1 VVAATIGVW
10 WLRSAPAQ
18 ADLRSIPN
26 QNVLLITIDTLR
38 ADALSA
44 YGGPA
49 ATPALDRLA
58 RDGVRFDFAHAQAV
72 LTLPSHASIL
82 TGQYP
87 FQHGIRDNSGYRLA
101 ASTPTLATLLK
112 RAGYA
117 TAAFVGAFPLHS
129 RFGLNHDFDV
139 YDDRFGETRAPTE
152 FAMPER
158 PATAVVA
165 LARDWIA
172 KQTTNAK
179 SLIPNPDQAWLCWVH
194 VFDPHAPYHPPA
206 PFDAQYASR
215 PYYGEVAATDAALA
229 PLLDD
234 VRIADRPTLV
244 VVTGDHGEALGDH
257 GEQTHGLFAYES
269 TLRVPLIV
277 AELGGDAKRR
287 PEPAA
292 GELSSV
298 AARHVDILPTI
309 LDAAGQ
315 TVPAS
320 LPGRTLLPASERRR
334 GGDATLRS
342 SYFEAMSAMLN
353 RGWAPLTGI
362 VAGRE
367 KYIDLPI
374 AERYDLAS
382 DAAETT
388 NLAGK
393 SSERD
398 RTLAA
403 ALRGFGATLPGQRRT
418 EDGEV
423 LARLRALGYVSGS
436 APAKSQYTDADDPK
450 RLVAIDQSIHHGV
463 SLYMER
469 RFAEAMQVY
478 RDIIKR
484 RPDMAMAYRHL
495 AFVAWESGNP
505 AAAIATLRQA
515 LAGGMTHDEITAQL
529 GTYLAESGNPADAIQ
544 LLEPIA
550 KSAQPDLD
558 ALNGLGIAYARSGR
572 AGDARRVFLRM
583 LSLNPESGMALEN
596 VAALDLER
604 GDFGN
609 AGLHFERALRVDP
622 SSSQA
627 HAGLGVV
634 AMKRGDRRTAVESWK
649 RAVELDPSNYD
660 ALYNLAT
667 TLAQDGQMTA
677 ARPYLEQFAR
687 TAPPAFYA
695 KDIRD
700 VKTLLQQASR

>member
-1 VVAATIGVW
+1 
-10 WLRSAPAQ
+10 
-18 ADLRSIPN
+18 
-26 QNVLLITIDTLR
+26 
-38 ADALSA
+38 
-44 YGGPA
+44 
-49 ATPALDRLA
+49 
-58 RDGVRFDFAHAQAV
+58 
-72 LTLPSHASIL
+72 
-82 TGQYP
+82 
-87 FQHGIRDNSGYRLA
+87 
-101 ASTPTLATLLK
+101 
-112 RAGYA
+112 
-117 TAAFVGAFPLHS
+117 
-129 RFGLNHDFDV
+129 
-139 YDDRFGETRAPTE
+139 
-152 FAMPER
+152 
-158 PATAVVA
+158 
-165 LARDWIA
+165 
-172 KQTTNAK
+172 
-179 SLIPNPDQAWLCWVH
+179 
-194 VFDPHAPYHPPA
+194 
-206 PFDAQYASR
+206 
-215 PYYGEVAATDAALA
+215 
-229 PLLDD
+229 
-234 VRIADRPTLV
+234 
-244 VVTGDHGEALGDH
+244 
-257 GEQTHGLFAYES
+257 
-269 TLRVPLIV
+269 
-277 AELGGDAKRR
+277 
-287 PEPAA
+287 
-292 GELSSV
+292 
-298 AARHVDILPTI
+298 
-309 LDAAGQ
+309 
-315 TVPAS
+315 
-320 LPGRTLLPASERRR
+320 
-334 GGDATLRS
+334 
-342 SYFEAMSAMLN
+342 MSAMLN